1 MKISRF
7 ALVLSLLILLLLI
20 STVTVYSQDVTEL
33 GVTWWGTQ
41 ARHDR
46 TIEVIEMFEAEH
58 PDIDIVYEFVGW
70 TDYWTKVN
78 TQVAG
83 GNIACVMQHDYKFM
97 TEWAQRDL
105 LRPLDD
111 LFESGAIDTSNI
123 SDSVIDSGRVDGDA
137 YGISLGMN
145 SQAFILDV
153 DAFEAAG
160 IDLPA
165 WDWTHDDFEE
175 ISNQFHETL
184 GIWGMAY
191 GIWEEANL
199 KAVIISSGQSLFN
212 EDLTA
217 IGVEDPTPV
226 IEYLERI
233 QRMMDAGSIASM
245 EEQADVSA
253 PGLEG
258 SPIVTGGEAMRYQW
272 SNQVVALYTA
282 AGEDRNFVLYP
293 LPRVPD
299 GVTPNYLKPSMFFSI
314 TEGCDTVDEA
324 AMFIDYFTNSIEA
337 NDVLLAERGV
347 PVSSVVLNHLA
358 EIADPA
364 NKQVFDFIA
373 AIAEIA
379 QPVPPPDPTGYTDIN
394 DNVIAPQFTDPVL
407 FGMIS
412 AEEGWETFV
421 SEANIILAQNQ

>member
-7 ALVLSLLILLLLI
+7 ALVLSLLVLLLLM
-20 STVTVYSQDVTEL
+20 STVAVSGQDVTEL
-33 GVTWWGTQ
+33 GVTWWGSQ
-41 ARHDR
+41 SRHDR

-58 PDIDIVYEFVGW
+58 PDIHITYEFVGW
-70 TDYWTKVN
+70 TDYWPKVT
-78 TQVAG
+78 TQAAG
-83 GNIACVMQHDYKFM
+83 GNMACVMQQDYKFM

-105 LRPLDD
+105 LYPLND
-111 LFESGAIDTSNI
+111 LLESGAIDVSNV
-123 SDSVIDSGRVDGDA
+123 SDSVIDSGRVDGDV

-145 SQAFILDV
+145 SQAFILDA
-153 DAFEAAG
+153 DLFEEAG
-160 IDLPA
+160 IELPA
-165 WDWTHDDFEE
+165 WDWTWDDFEE
-175 ISNQFHETL
+175 ISTQFHDTL

-191 GIWEEANL
+191 GIWEEANI
-199 KAVIISSGQSLFN
+199 KALLISSGQGLFN
-212 EDLTA
+212 DDLTA
-217 IGVEDPTPV
+217 IGVEDPSPV
-226 IEYLERI
+226 IQHLERMK
-233 QRMMDAGSIASM
+233 RMMDAGSIASM

-282 AGEDRNFVLYP
+282 AGEDRNLVLYP
-293 LPRVPD
+293 LPRLVD

-314 TEGCDTVDEA
+314 TDGCETIDEA

-347 PVSSVVLNHLA
+347 PISTVILDHLA
-358 EIADPA
+358 EMADPV

-373 AIAEIA
+373 AIGEIA
-379 QPVPPPDPTGYTDIN
+379 QPVPPPDPAGYTEIN
-394 DNVIAPQFTDPVL
+394 ENVILPQLTDPVL

-421 SEANIILAQNQ
+421 REANIILEQNQ